1 MTPSAYIP
9 IKTVFYKALMFEIWE
24 IVESDYDG
32 FTGVIGQKNSFPM
45 IGYNG
50 FEIRPGKL

>member
-1 MTPSAYIP
+1 
-9 IKTVFYKALMFEIWE
+9 MFEI

-50 FEIRPGKL
+50 FEIRPGKSFQCTKIHPYYCYI